1 MPGDPTTPKRRGA
14 RTPPGRSRSDP
25 KAAPLAGPA
34 LRGPALVKGK
44 PPAKPAPG
52 SSAKPAAKPA
62 RPAGSRRIRP
72 PRLYTYF
79 DAIIRH
85 GSIRRAAEALRI
97 ASSALNRR
105 VLDLEQEAGT
115 ILFDRLQGGVR
126 LTAAGEAFAAHVR
139 RTLADLDRVGDHI
152 QALQGLMRGQVAIG
166 AAESAAVDFVPQAIA
181 AFQRE
186 HPGMRFAVTV
196 GSPQTMLAD
205 LLSDRVDL
213 ILTHEEPGH
222 HDVAVLAAAPKSFCA
237 LMRADHPLAARPRL
251 HLRDC
256 QDFPIVLADD
266 TLAGRSLIE
275 AALATSSLR
284 LQPVLVTNM
293 VEVMKQYVRSSDAIC
308 FQFRVGAAGDPTR
321 GDLVANPLSD
331 PELAAARLMLA
342 ARRGRVLPPGAA
354 AFCENLRALI
364 AESATL

>member
-1 MPGDPTTPKRRGA
+1 MPPDPPKPTSKLRKDRV
-14 RTPPGRSRSDP
+14 P
-25 KAAPLAGPA
+25 AGPPPP
-34 LRGPALVKGK
+34 RPAVK
-44 PPAKPAPG
+44 APT
-52 SSAKPAAKPA
+52 KPAAKAAEAVPA
-62 RPAGSRRIRP
+62 KRPAAAGLRRIRP
-72 PRLYTYF
+72 PRLYVYF

-105 VLDLEQEAGT
+105 LLDLEQEAGT
-115 ILFDRLQGGVR
+115 ILFDRLAGGVR

-139 RTLADLDRVGDHI
+139 RTLGDLDRVGDHI

-186 HPGMRFAVTV
+186 HPGVRFTVAVGT
-196 GSPQTMLAD
+196 PHTMLSD
-205 LLSDRVDL
+205 LLEDRVDL

-222 HDVAVLAAAPKSFCA
+222 HDVAVLAAVPKSFCA
-237 LMRADHPLAARPRL
+237 LMRADHPLASRPHL
-251 HLRDC
+251 QLRDC
-256 QDFPIVLADD
+256 QDYPIVLADD

-293 VEVMKQYVRSSDAIC
+293 VEVMKQYVRASNAIC
-308 FQFRVGAAGDPTR
+308 FQFRIGAAADPTR

-342 ARRGRVLPPGAA
+342 ARASRVLPPSAA

-364 AESATL
+364 AESASL

>member
-1 MPGDPTTPKRRGA
+1 MPPEPLKPKRRRNDAPAA
-14 RTPPGRSRSDP
+14 RSMAKS
-25 KAAPLAGPA
+25 AAA
-34 LRGPALVKGK
+34 
-44 PPAKPAPG
+44 PPAKRSG
-52 SSAKPAAKPA
+52 
-62 RPAGSRRIRP
+62 AGPRRIRP
-72 PRLYTYF
+72 PRLYVYF

-85 GSIRRAAEALRI
+85 GSIRRAADALRI

-105 VLDLEQEAGT
+105 LLDLEQDAGT

-166 AAESAAVDFVPQAIA
+166 AAESAAVDFVPRAIA
-181 AFQRE
+181 AFQRD
-186 HPGMRFAVTV
+186 HPGVRFSVAVGT
-196 GSPQTMLAD
+196 PQTMLAD
-205 LLSDRVDL
+205 LLADRVDL

-222 HDVAVLAAAPKSFCA
+222 HDIAVLAAARKSFCA
-237 LMRADHPLAARPRL
+237 LMRADHPLAAREKL

-256 QDFPIVLADD
+256 QEFPIVLADD
-266 TLAGRSLIE
+266 SLAGRSLVE
-275 AALATSSLR
+275 AALATSSRR

-293 VEVMKQYVRSSDAIC
+293 VEVMKQYVRSSNAIC
-308 FQFRVGAAGDPTR
+308 FQFMVGAAADPIR
-321 GDLVANPLSD
+321 GDLVANPLAD

-342 ARRGRVLPPGAA
+342 VRRGRVLPASAA

-364 AESATL
+364 EESASL

>member
-1 MPGDPTTPKRRGA
+1 LPVGDDWKVEGMPPSK
-14 RTPPGRSRSDP
+14 P
-25 KAAPLAGPA
+25 KAP
-34 LRGPALVKGK
+34 KG
-44 PPAKPAPG
+44 AKPTDTRPSAPA
-52 SSAKPAAKPA
+52 SL
-62 RPAGSRRIRP
+62 RRIRP
-72 PRLYTYF
+72 PRLYVYF

-105 VLDLEQEAGT
+105 LLDLEQEVGT

-139 RTLADLDRVGDHI
+139 RTMSDLDRVGDQI
-152 QALQGLMRGQVAIG
+152 QALQGLMRGHVAIG
-166 AAESAAVDFVPQAIA
+166 AAESAAVDLVPHAIA

-186 HPGMRFAVTV
+186 HPGVRFTVAVGT
-196 GSPQTMLAD
+196 PHTMLSD
-205 LLSDRVDL
+205 LLEDRVDL

-237 LMRADHPLAARPRL
+237 LMRADHPLAAHPRL
-251 HLRDC
+251 FLRDC

-275 AALATSSLR
+275 ATLATSSLR

-293 VEVMKQYVRSSDAIC
+293 VEVMKQYVRASSAIC
-308 FQFRVGAAGDPTR
+308 FQFRVGPAADPTR
-321 GDLVANPLSD
+321 GDLVANPLAD
-331 PELAAARLMLA
+331 PELAEARLMLA
-342 ARRGRVLPPGAA
+342 ARRGRVLPPSAA
-354 AFCENLRALI
+354 AFCENLRALLKET
-364 AESATL
+364 AAL